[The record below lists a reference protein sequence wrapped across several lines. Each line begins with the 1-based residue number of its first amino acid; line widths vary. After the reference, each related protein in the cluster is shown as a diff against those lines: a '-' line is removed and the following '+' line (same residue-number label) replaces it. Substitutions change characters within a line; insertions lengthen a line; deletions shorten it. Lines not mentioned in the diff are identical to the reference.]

1 MDITAKRGYKED
13 YDRGSELVVH
23 DIRQGKLG
31 RYTLDRCEE
40 MEQKVMTES
49 IQSIKERLKSI
60 QRIDDP
66 TLESLRN
73 DPRKGVQQALAS
85 FERRLKKEALIKEKY
100 EEMFCFEKQGYAQGH
115 QWIAGIDEVGRG
127 PLAGPVVAAAVILP
141 KNEIILGLN
150 DSKQLSEKSENF
162 FINKFKK
169 KPWQSGSG
177 SLISRQSMM

>member
-1 MDITAKRGYKED
+1 
-13 YDRGSELVVH
+13 
-23 DIRQGKLG
+23 
-31 RYTLDRCEE
+31 
-40 MEQKVMTES
+40 MTES

-141 KNEIILGLN
+141 KMR
-150 DSKQLSEKSENF
+150 SY
-162 FINKFKK
+162 
-169 KPWQSGSG
+169 
-177 SLISRQSMM
+177 

>member
-1 MDITAKRGYKED
+1 
-13 YDRGSELVVH
+13 
-23 DIRQGKLG
+23 
-31 RYTLDRCEE
+31 
-40 MEQKVMTES
+40 MTES

-73 DPRKGVQQALAS
+73 DPRKGVQQALVS

-150 DSKQLSEKSENF
+150 DSKQLSEKKRELLSQQIQE
-162 FINKFKK
+162 KALV
-169 KPWQSGSG
+169 SGSE
-177 SLISRQSMM
+177 SLISRQSMK